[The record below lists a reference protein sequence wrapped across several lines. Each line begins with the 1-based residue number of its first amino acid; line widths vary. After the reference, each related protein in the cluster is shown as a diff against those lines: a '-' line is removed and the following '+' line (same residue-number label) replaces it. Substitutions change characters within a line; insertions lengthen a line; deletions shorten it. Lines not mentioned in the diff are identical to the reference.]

1 MQFIKIAVITLLAG
15 GTIYAS
21 VATYRKVGAQLVEHP
36 AGISLRQESVR
47 TKRSGWFLYYNRRHS
62 HRGGGLSRGK

>member
-1 MQFIKIAVITLLAG
+1 MQFIKIAVITLLVG

-21 VATYRKVGAQLVEHP
+21 VATYRKVGVQTVESP
-36 AGISLRQESVR
+36 EGISLRQESVR
-47 TKRSGWFLYYNRRHS
+47 NQRPGRFLYYNRTHS